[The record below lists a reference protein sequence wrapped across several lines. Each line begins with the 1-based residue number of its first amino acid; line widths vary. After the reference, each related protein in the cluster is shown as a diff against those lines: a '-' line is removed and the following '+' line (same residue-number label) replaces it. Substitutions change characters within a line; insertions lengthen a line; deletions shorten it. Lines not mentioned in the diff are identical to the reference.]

1 MVIVTP
7 VFIRSMTLPPQMR
20 FISGMITSH
29 TSREPQQMM
38 KAYLRPMM

>member
-1 MVIVTP
+1 MVVMTP
-7 VFIRSMTLPPQMR
+7 VPIRSITLPPQIR

-38 KAYLRPMM
+38 KAYLRPTM